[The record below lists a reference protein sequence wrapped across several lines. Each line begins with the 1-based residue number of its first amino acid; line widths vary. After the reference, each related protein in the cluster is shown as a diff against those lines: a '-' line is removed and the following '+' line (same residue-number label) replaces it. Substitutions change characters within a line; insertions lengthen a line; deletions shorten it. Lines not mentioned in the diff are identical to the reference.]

1 MFKEHNVKKLPD
13 AYRKDK
19 DSNNYKLLRNWTAR
33 QPKN

>member
-19 DSNNYKLLRNWTAR
+19 DSNNYTNSEGGVV
-33 QPKN
+33 